1 MNKKQRLA
9 LLGIIITIAVGALTA
24 YSMIGSVA
32 KLPRLIALYASGFA
46 SGVSLLVWIKNRK
59 Q

>member
-1 MNKKQRLA
+1 
-9 LLGIIITIAVGALTA
+9 
-24 YSMIGSVA
+24 MIGNVA
-32 KLPRLIALYASGFA
+32 KLSQLLALYASGFA